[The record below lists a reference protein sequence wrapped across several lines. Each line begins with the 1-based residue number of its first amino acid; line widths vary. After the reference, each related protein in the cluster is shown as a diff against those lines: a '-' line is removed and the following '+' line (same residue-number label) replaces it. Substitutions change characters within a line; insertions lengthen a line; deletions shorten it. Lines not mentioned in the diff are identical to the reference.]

1 MKPHENYRRLIEKA
15 ETCHQGL
22 RSIFHIDDE
31 DVSLARLYSYAYRSQ
46 TIGAFHGCQEAL
58 TQSLEEKGHDSVN
71 GAEILG
77 LLKDLQNLGTIPI
90 PEDFRALTHTL
101 YSYDKWSRAVQER
114 LERLIQD
121 TDSVIPQ
128 ETGKFFR
135 ENIERITTC
144 NGIYTARDDVLPEQ
158 STFLV
163 PNLGIEIV
171 SLIYGENFSWNSAH
185 LPGKCIGAT
194 NHFHREGIE
203 IHLGYSPM
211 HGATMLGDCATTMTE
226 GYAMAIP
233 AKIEHGMDNLD
244 NNVHWVPFIF
254 GSMTLAGWGV
264 FFDVE
269 ARAAKASDLNQV
281 PLESD
286 RMNDSVYLER
296 EIDRIAQLPGSCRE
310 VLFPPSATA
319 SGKCGAL
326 ELGIAKVGSEGLSL
340 PNDTYRIFSVVRGKA
355 KFSIGTVSSNL
366 EVHDH
371 TGIPSGM
378 SAYIS
383 PDGGNSLVV
392 LDAVIRP
399 CS

>member
-1 MKPHENYRRLIEKA
+1 MKTHENYRSLIEKA
-15 ETCHQGL
+15 ETCHQDL
-22 RSIFHIDDE
+22 RSIFHIDDN
-31 DVSLARLYSYAYRSQ
+31 DVALARLYAYAYRSQ

-58 TQSLEEKGHDSVN
+58 TQSLEGKGHDSVN
-71 GAEILG
+71 SAEILG

-90 PEDFRALTHTL
+90 PDNFRALTYTL

-114 LERLIQD
+114 LERLI
-121 TDSVIPQ
+121 DSDILQ
-128 ETGKFFR
+128 KTGRCFR

-163 PNLGIEIV
+163 PNLGIEIA
-171 SLIYGENFSWNSAH
+171 SLIYGENFSWNSAY

-194 NHFHREGIE
+194 NHFHKEGIE

-233 AKIEHGMDNLD
+233 AKMEHGMDNLD
-244 NNVHWVPFIF
+244 NNIHWVPFIF

-286 RMNDSVYLER
+286 KMNNSVYLER

-326 ELGIAKVGSEGLSL
+326 ELGIAKVGLEGLSL
-340 PNDTYRIFSVVRGKA
+340 PDDTYRIFSVVRGRA

-366 EVHDH
+366 KVHDH
-371 TGIPSGM
+371 TGIPAGM
-378 SAYIS
+378 SARIY
-383 PDGGNSLVV
+383 PAEDDPLVI